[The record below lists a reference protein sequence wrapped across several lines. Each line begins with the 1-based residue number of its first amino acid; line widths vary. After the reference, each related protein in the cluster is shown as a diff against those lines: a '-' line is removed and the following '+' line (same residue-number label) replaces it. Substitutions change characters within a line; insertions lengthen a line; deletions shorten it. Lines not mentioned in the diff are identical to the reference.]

1 MHPGAIA
8 GARAALALVAALQGE
23 AEPPRASACPSHEAV
38 WANVAAL
45 VGRERVEA
53 ARPALTLEDLGDRY
67 RVVVAGRAHDYADP
81 ARDCGKRAE
90 IAAVFVGLTL
100 WPLEVAAP
108 PEPPHPPPPPPPR
121 TPVALDLA
129 PWVGVAVAQGQGGP
143 TRAAGARLGV
153 AFLRPR
159 LGFVAGVGAELPVG
173 LDLHGVPV
181 DEQRFPVDL
190 GMRLHGATER
200 VGLAFDLGG
209 VASIVRAAPSGGA
222 STTWLDAGARAAAT
236 VELFPGQRSGRP
248 GYFLMIFAQMSPF
261 ARSLGLE
268 PDGVVGHASWLR
280 AGAALGVSWKIR

>member
-8 GARAALALVAALQGE
+8 GARAVLALVAALQGE
-23 AEPPRASACPSHEAV
+23 AAPPPAPACPSHEAV
-38 WANVAAL
+38 WADVATL
-45 VGRERVEA
+45 VGRERALA
-53 ARPALTLEDLGDRY
+53 ARPELSLEDLGDRY

-81 ARDCGKRAE
+81 ARDCSKRAE

-100 WPLEVAAP
+100 WPLEVAPP
-108 PEPPHPPPPPPPR
+108 PEPPPPPPPR

-129 PWVGVAVAQGQGGP
+129 PWLGVAVAQGQGGP
-143 TRAAGARLGV
+143 ARAAGARLGV
-153 AFLRPR
+153 AVVGPR
-159 LGFVAGVGAELPVG
+159 LGLVAGVGAELPVG
-173 LDLHGVPV
+173 LDLRGVPV

-190 GMRLHGATER
+190 GARLRGATER

-222 STTWLDAGARAAAT
+222 STTWVDAGARAAAT
-236 VELFPGQRSGRP
+236 VELFAGRKNGRL
-248 GYFLMIFAQMSPF
+248 GYFLTVFAEMSPF

-280 AGAALGVSWKIR
+280 AGAALGVSWQIR